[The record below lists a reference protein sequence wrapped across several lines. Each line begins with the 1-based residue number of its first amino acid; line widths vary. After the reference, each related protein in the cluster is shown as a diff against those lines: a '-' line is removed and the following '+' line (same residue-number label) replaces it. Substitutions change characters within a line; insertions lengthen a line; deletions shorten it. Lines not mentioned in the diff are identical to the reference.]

1 MSDVERG
8 GSDEQSSG
16 EQSSGEQSKNA
27 PGDQGLSGWRSL
39 IKSSA
44 GLASAGLAGS
54 AGLTKMQITDIDDRG
69 VDVST
74 GAANTDNSVLS
85 FLDRGGIVA
94 ARGTKDG
101 LVIRLDARVPQDTLE
116 EALREFIEGRRS
128 FLAGQE
134 VFLEWF
140 GAVPEDSF
148 VCSISELLAQNF
160 DIKVAESRLGVSRT
174 ARGRGDDAPAKARGT
189 PAPKGAKERSDLT
202 GMLSTE
208 PSGGLFA
215 GMRSFSETGV
225 SGSGVISGLGAA
237 VEKVGAEVG
246 SVDSLLWD
254 DADARMIFAT
264 LRSGQR
270 VESEHTIVVIGDVN
284 SGAEIVAGGD
294 ILVIGTLRGVAHAGA
309 YDETGG
315 GRFIF
320 ALNLQPTQLRIGA
333 VISRGAGDASRA
345 VSDAARGAEIA
356 RVDGTLIVVEQY
368 HPKSTT
374 VTRRYFKRAV

>member
-8 GSDEQSSG
+8 GSG
-16 EQSSGEQSKNA
+16 EQGNNEHGSNI
-27 PGDQGLSGWRSL
+27 PGDQELSGWRRL
-39 IKSSA
+39 VRRSA
-44 GLASAGLAGS
+44 GFASAGLADS
-54 AGLTKMQITDIDDRG
+54 AGLTKMQSTDLDDRG
-69 VDVST
+69 ADVLT

-148 VCSISELLAQNF
+148 ISSISELLAQNF

-174 ARGRGDDAPAKARGT
+174 ARGRGDDAPAKTREA
-189 PAPKGAKERSDLT
+189 PAFKGAKERSDPV
-202 GMLSTE
+202 GMIGAET
-208 PSGGLFA
+208 SGGLFA
-215 GMRSFSETGV
+215 GMRSFSEPGL
-225 SGSGVISGLGAA
+225 SGTGLGAA

-294 ILVIGTLRGVAHAGA
+294 ILVMGTLRGVAHAGA